1 MTHSFKIRSTIIFL
15 LFIALYFIMIAHLYT
30 IQIMQH
36 KFYIKLAEHQYHVTI
51 TQTPT
56 RGNILDRSG
65 SNYLAINKDYVSA
78 FILPSRIQHKN
89 ETFELLQ
96 KHFPEAY
103 KRLQKNQQKHFMFI
117 KRRLSSEEQQRIT
130 TTNNHDICLLS
141 EPGRYYPLASAGQIV
156 GLTNIDNKGL
166 FGLELVYDHILAG
179 KPTTFHL
186 EKDARSGYYY
196 FKKET
201 TVHGDR
207 GENIYLTIDADL
219 QFLTQEAVKKT
230 VEKFNAQ
237 QGAAIIMNPRTG
249 EILSMVT
256 YPYFDPNNTKTAA
269 LSLCKNSV
277 ITDAYELGSVIKVC
291 AALAALEEN
300 VVTPDE
306 LIDCQNTLTTYID
319 GRKINTV
326 KEHGII
332 PFTDVVAFSNNIGI
346 AIVAKRLG
354 TQLYDHYKKLGFG
367 VKTGINFPGENPGF
381 LNPPEKWSKQS
392 IISLSY
398 GYEVS
403 ATLLQLACAFCTMVT
418 GYTTQP
424 ILVINDAQVNTPQLS
439 QCLYSEENVD
449 IIKNI
454 LERTTLYG
462 TAKRA
467 AIKGYRVMNK
477 TGTANMLIDGKYDPD
492 KNLYTSSGLI
502 EKNDYERVVVTF
514 IKQAERKNLYAATV
528 AVPLFE
534 EIVECMLI
542 RDGIIS

>member
-1 MTHSFKIRSTIIFL
+1 
-15 LFIALYFIMIAHLYT
+15 
-30 IQIMQH
+30 
-36 KFYIKLAEHQYHVTI
+36 
-51 TQTPT
+51 
-56 RGNILDRSG
+56 
-65 SNYLAINKDYVSA
+65 
-78 FILPSRIQHKN
+78 
-89 ETFELLQ
+89 
-96 KHFPEAY
+96 
-103 KRLQKNQQKHFMFI
+103 
-117 KRRLSSEEQQRIT
+117 
-130 TTNNHDICLLS
+130 
-141 EPGRYYPLASAGQIV
+141 
-156 GLTNIDNKGL
+156 
-166 FGLELVYDHILAG
+166 
-179 KPTTFHL
+179 
-186 EKDARSGYYY
+186 
-196 FKKET
+196 
-201 TVHGDR
+201 
-207 GENIYLTIDADL
+207 LTIDADL

-230 VEKFNAQ
+230 VEKFDAQ
-237 QGAAIIMNPRTG
+237 QGAAIIIHPRTG

-300 VVTPDE
+300 IVTPDE
-306 LIDCQNTLTTYID
+306 LIDCQDTLTTYID

-326 KEHGII
+326 KPHGII
-332 PFTDVVAFSNNIGI
+332 PFTDVIALSNNIGI
-346 AIVAKRLG
+346 AIVAKRVG
-354 TQLYDHYKKLGFG
+354 TSLYDHYKKLGFG
-367 VKTGINFPGENPGF
+367 IKTGINFPGENPGF

-398 GYEVS
+398 GYEIS

-418 GYTTQP
+418 GYKVTPTLIMP
-424 ILVINDAQVNTPQLS
+424 YAHNNDAEK
-439 QCLYSEENVD
+439 LYDEKNIE

-477 TGTANMLIDGKYDPD
+477 TGTANMLIDGTYDPD
-492 KNLYTSSGLI
+492 KNLYTSVGLI
-502 EKNDYERVVVTF
+502 EKDDYERVVVTF
-514 IKQAERKNLYAATV
+514 IKQANRKNLYAATV